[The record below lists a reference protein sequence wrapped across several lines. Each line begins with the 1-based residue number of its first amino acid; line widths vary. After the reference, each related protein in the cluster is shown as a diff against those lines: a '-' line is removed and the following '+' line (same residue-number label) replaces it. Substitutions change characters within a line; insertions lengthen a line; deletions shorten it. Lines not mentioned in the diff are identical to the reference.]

1 VDILN
6 ANSPTA
12 WPLSFIS
19 FALIPQNITTPDCS
33 NVNELLLFLSWYALR
48 FTHVIELARLTTTPL
63 MARAGRS

>member
-6 ANSPTA
+6 ANSSTA

-48 FTHVIELARLTTTPL
+48 NTHAPVLARLTTTSS